1 MGLSVKWLG
10 HASFQIT
17 VNRRNIYIDPYEGE
31 YNDKAD
37 LVLVTHAHHDHCDPS
52 KIERVRKEDT
62 TIIAPADCGSQI
74 GGRMETLKPGE
85 RFALRDII
93 VEAVEAYNYKRFRSP
108 GVPFHPRGLGV
119 GYLITVDGKIIYHAG
134 DTDFI
139 PEMKQLKNVYLALL
153 PSGGTYTMN
162 DLDASE
168 AVLAINPEVVIPMH
182 MWDINPEVFKRRVE
196 SRSDVKV
203 IILKPGEQ
211 FEAQ

>member
-1 MGLSVKWLG
+1 MGFSVKWLG

-17 VNRRNIYIDPYEGE
+17 SNGRNIYIDPYDGE

-37 LVLVTHAHHDHCDPS
+37 LVLVTHSHHDHCDPS

-62 TIIAPADCGSQI
+62 TIIAPADCRSKI

-85 RFALRDII
+85 RFTLRAII
-93 VEAVEAYNYKRFRSP
+93 VEAVEAYNYTRFRSP

-119 GYLITVDGKIIYHAG
+119 GYLITVDGKTIYHAG

-139 PEMKQLKNVYLALL
+139 PEMKQLKNIYLALL
-153 PSGGTYTMN
+153 PTGGTYTMN

-168 AVLAINPEVVIPMH
+168 AVLAINPEVVISMH
-182 MWDINPEVFKRRVE
+182 MWDINPEVFKKRVE

-203 IILKPGEQ
+203 VILKPGEQ